1 MTTDELKARGFE
13 KELKFSFS
21 PSSGPGGQNVNKV
34 NTRVEL
40 RFDVRESTIISEE
53 EKQVILKKLAGRI
66 TKEEKLILSS
76 QSERSQFRNK
86 EKVTEKF
93 FEIITRSL
101 TPAKKRK
108 PTSPSKASKERRLE
122 SKRINAERKLNR
134 RKTDI

>member
-66 TKEEKLILSS
+66 TKEEELILSS